1 MVAAGRTGGKA
12 SQLDE
17 LASKGEAIAA
27 SDPLSAELRSRQAE
41 GAGQHGFDIGMA
53 AAEGQTAPG
62 PRKQRIHDALAGD
75 EQAGYD
81 AAVAFS
87 LERNRN
93 ADLAAKTPPSPSRT
107 RTLHRPA
114 MPRTTFSTG
123 WASILQPECLAIRR
137 WARWGARPPAPVR
150 PGFATP

>member
-62 PRKQRIHDALAGD
+62 PGKQRIHDAL
-75 EQAGYD
+75 
-81 AAVAFS
+81 
-87 LERNRN
+87 
-93 ADLAAKTPPSPSRT
+93 
-107 RTLHRPA
+107 H
-114 MPRTTFSTG
+114 
-123 WASILQPECLAIRR
+123 
-137 WARWGARPPAPVR
+137 
-150 PGFATP
+150 